1 MQKYCS
7 RVIIAL
13 GLTRV
18 DEEYG
23 GGVGRGHY
31 IGSYVAYSVINVIPI
46 RLFEETKIQIDGA
59 GTNGGGE
66 ICKKC

>member
-1 MQKYCS
+1 MRS
-7 RVIIAL
+7 M
-13 GLTRV
+13 
-18 DEEYG
+18 G